1 MQVTLGTFEATA
13 PIRQRVNAVLDSG
26 RLSYGPV
33 SREFEQR
40 FAEMHGCNYGVL
52 TNSGTSSLVV
62 ALQALKELHG
72 WQDGDEVIVPALT
85 FVATVNAVLHNRL
98 RPVLVDVDP
107 LTYNIDARQIEQAI
121 TERTRCILPVHLFGQ
136 PADMSAISTI
146 AWRHR
151 VKHRI
156 NLKIVEDS
164 CEAVLAQWGLKTP
177 VGPSYV
183 GSLGHIGCFSTYA
196 AHLLNTGVGGIC
208 TTDNEDY
215 AKKMR
220 SLVNH
225 GIDLTELPNGE
236 SYDPTFLARKFRFT
250 SIGHSFRI
258 TELESA
264 IGLAQLDDLPAMIEK
279 RQQNAAILTAALE
292 PLTDYIQLPHTH
304 VQATHSFMMYP
315 IVLRQGSKWP
325 VIHHLQRAGIECRE
339 MVPLTNQP
347 CYRDIFC
354 EDDYPVAKWVNE
366 SGFYVGCH
374 QGLDGGHMRY
384 IADVLKEVLTCQ
396 EH

>member
-1 MQVTLGTFEATA
+1 MQVTLGTFDATDK
-13 PIRQRVNAVLDSG
+13 IRQAVNDVLDSG

-33 SREFEQR
+33 SRKFEQC
-40 FAEMHGCNYGVL
+40 FAEMHGCKYGVL

-107 LTYNIDARQIEQAI
+107 LTYNIDTLKIIKAI
-121 TERTRCILPVHLFGQ
+121 TPRTRCLLPVHLFGQ
-136 PADMSAISTI
+136 PANMTDIVSI
-146 AWRHR
+146 AD
-151 VKHRI
+151 
-156 NLKIVEDS
+156 NNSLSIVEDS
-164 CEAVLAQWGLKTP
+164 CETMLASFDNYSCGNA
-177 VGPSYV
+177 GD
-183 GSLGHIGCFSTYA
+183 IGCFSTYA
-196 AHLLNTGVGGIC
+196 AHLLVTGVGGIC
-208 TTDNEDY
+208 TTNNEDY

-225 GIDLTELPNGE
+225 GIDLTELPTGE
-236 SYDPTFLARKFRFT
+236 DYDPTFLARKFRFT

-264 IGLAQLDDLPAMIEK
+264 IGLAQLDDLLLMTVR
-279 RQQNAAILTAALE
+279 RQLNAAKLNDLLM
-292 PLTDYIQLPHTH
+292 PLTDYIQLPYIHPH
-304 VQATHSFMMYP
+304 ATHSFMMYP

-325 VIHHLQRAGIECRE
+325 VMHHLQQAGIECRE

-347 CYRDIFC
+347 CYRELFN

-374 QGLDGGHMRY
+374 QGLDGNHMRY
-384 IADVLKEVLTCQ
+384 IAELLKEVLICRNL
-396 EH
+396 